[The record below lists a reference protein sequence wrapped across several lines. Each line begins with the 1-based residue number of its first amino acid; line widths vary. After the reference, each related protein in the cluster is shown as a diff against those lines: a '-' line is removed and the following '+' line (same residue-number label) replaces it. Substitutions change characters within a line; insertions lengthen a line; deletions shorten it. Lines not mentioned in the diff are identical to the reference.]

1 MRKAFRWVI
10 HRLKHKLEH
19 FHPSKLMDVLVEH
32 GMALVAIIVI
42 WEIIEDILFP
52 ALFIWLGHNV
62 NPWFITGAPISWLL
76 CLHPIAVP
84 VMWGAWVKISG
95 RKDESD

>member
-1 MRKAFRWVI
+1 MKAFRWVY

-19 FHPSKLMDVLVEH
+19 FRLSHLMDTLKEH
-32 GMALVAIIVI
+32 GVALVIII
-42 WEIIEDILFP
+42 IGWEIIEDILFP

-62 NPWFITGAPISWLL
+62 NPWFITGAPISWLM

-84 VMWGAWVKISG
+84 IIWGIWVKISK
-95 RKDESD
+95 RNKNE